1 MVSLVNSI
9 KHRERNWHHLYVV
22 SSRKQKEGANSQ
34 FILGSQCHR
43 GNAGKDRR
51 RDAQTRGQQIVCRN
65 RARESSFPALQPA
78 EDLLQLLTCTEVVQK
93 AAAVTCKGVS
103 VARSEHQ
110 WAGYVSWAIVC
121 WPLQPG
127 TRTLPKHK
135 QAESRN
141 IHNV

>member
-1 MVSLVNSI
+1 MVTQA
-9 KHRERNWHHLYVV
+9 KTGEEMHRQGV
-22 SSRKQKEGANSQ
+22 SKLSVETGPESQ
-34 FILGSQCHR
+34 VSQLCSPQR
-43 GNAGKDRR
+43 ICCNAGKDRR

-121 WPLQPG
+121 
-127 TRTLPKHK
+127 
-135 QAESRN
+135 
-141 IHNV
+141 